1 MLMPPVLDEAL
12 RVVPTTHL
20 VGLWARYVA
29 HDHVL
34 APPPG
39 TPPNSGAQSL
49 WPGGPAY
56 AGARYTP
63 KGGAP
68 ALYLA
73 QTAEVAQLEVG
84 AVVDIGGR
92 TQLAGAR
99 PYVLLQVQV
108 RLNAALDLRN
118 ALARTALGTN
128 LQELT
133 GNWRLAKDVPTH
145 VLGAAAAACGR
156 FDGLVAPS
164 SKQPDRAILVVFT
177 DRLSDEAGTFC
188 EVVEGGA
195 LSQRIP
201 PRGAD

>member
-1 MLMPPVLDEAL
+1 MLAQPVLDEAL
-12 RVVPTTHL
+12 QSVPTKP
-20 VGLWARYVA
+20 VDGLWARYVA

-39 TPPNSGAQSL
+39 APAGSVAQSL
-49 WPGGPAY
+49 WPGGPAL

-63 KGGAP
+63 KGGAS

-92 TQLAGAR
+92 VQLAGSR
-99 PYVLLQVQV
+99 PYVLLQVKVQ
-108 RLNAALDLRN
+108 LNAVLDLLDERVR
-118 ALARTALGTN
+118 ATLGTN

-164 SKQPDRAILVVFT
+164 SKQPARAILVVFT

-195 LSQRIP
+195 LTQRIP
-201 PRGAD
+201 PRAPA